1 MQILCIE
8 AYVNATYYYSD
19 FLSTFIT
26 NRNVKFYLKIS
37 EIKDVSFFIQ
47 VYLYFG
53 LYFHKEKTHILLIS
67 STGFSKS
74 LILLETLYDLGIN
87 TRMCLSIQ

>member
-8 AYVNATYYYSD
+8 VINATYYYSD

-47 VYLYFG
+47 VYD
-53 LYFHKEKTHILLIS
+53 ILDFIFIKKRRIS
-67 STGFSKS
+67 SS
-74 LILLETLYDLGIN
+74 LVLLVFLN
-87 TRMCLSIQ
+87 P

>member
-1 MQILCIE
+1 MQYYEVI
-8 AYVNATYYYSD
+8 NATYYYSD

-47 VYLYFG
+47 VYD
-53 LYFHKEKTHILLIS
+53 ILDFIFFFFFNL
-67 STGFSKS
+67 
-74 LILLETLYDLGIN
+74 
-87 TRMCLSIQ
+87 